1 MKVEELKKILQ
12 DNKLDGIYYLSGNE
26 QFLLD
31 LYYDRFKEITAGAL
45 PEMNFIEMDGRKI
58 DYDLL
63 SDACSSYPMM
73 AEKKLVSVIDMD
85 TSNLKGNNE
94 KKLVAALDDIAPGVV
109 VLFWDHAKD
118 SVKSNA
124 LDTIIKKIGGVSVR
138 IDRPSNDKLQKWVY
152 DLFSRKECAISLGD
166 CAYLVELTGGSMLRL
181 NNEVG
186 KLCSHSKGEEIDREL
201 IDKMVSPEEDASWF
215 AISNAISE
223 HDFDALMQALRQ
235 LYEQNVDDT
244 VIAGMFYRA
253 YSDLWRGEVAL
264 KEGKSS
270 AELASVCAISPY
282 SAARIMRSASKLKEG
297 EAVDGLR
304 RCRELDQKIKSSGL
318 NKKDLIYSFAASLL
332 AFQMKEHEEN
342 TD

>member
-1 MKVEELKKILQ
+1 MKVDDLKKLLK
-12 DNKLDGIYYLSGNE
+12 DKKLSGIYYLNGNE

-31 LYYDRFKEITAGAL
+31 LYYDRFKEIASGAL
-45 PEMNFIEMDGRKI
+45 PELNFIEMDGKKV
-58 DYDLL
+58 DFDLL
-63 SDACSSYPMM
+63 SDACSSYPVM
-73 AEKKLVSVIDMD
+73 AEQKLVSVIDMD
-85 TSNLKGNNE
+85 TANLKGNNE
-94 KKLVAALDDIAPGVV
+94 KKLIAALDDIAPGVV

-118 SVKSNA
+118 AVKSNA
-124 LDTIIKKIGGVSVR
+124 LDTIVKKMGGESVR
-138 IDRPSNDKLQKWVY
+138 IDRPTNEKLQKWVF
-152 DLFSRKECAISLGD
+152 DLIVANGCSISSGD

-181 NNEVG
+181 NNEIN
-186 KLCSHSKGEEIDREL
+186 KICSHSKGNEIDREL
-201 IDKMVSPEEDASWF
+201 IDKMVSPAEDASWF

-235 LYEQNVDDT
+235 LYDQNVDDT

-270 AELASVCAISPY
+270 AELAAVCSISPY
-282 SAARIMRSASKLKEG
+282 SAARIMRSATKLKEG

-304 RCRELDQKIKSSGL
+304 RCRELDQRIKSSGL

>member
-1 MKVEELKKILQ
+1 MKVEDLKKVLK
-12 DNKLDGIYYLSGNE
+12 DKKLSGIYYLNGNE

-31 LYYDRFKEITAGAL
+31 LYYDRFKEVVSGAL
-45 PEMNFIEMDGRKI
+45 PELNFIEMDGRKI
-58 DYDLL
+58 DFDLF

-73 AEKKLVSVIDMD
+73 AEQKLVSVIDMD
-85 TSNLKGNNE
+85 TANLKGNNE
-94 KKLVAALDDIAPGVV
+94 KKLIAALDDIAPGVI

-118 SVKSNA
+118 VVKSNA
-124 LDTIIKKIGGVSVR
+124 LDSIVKKMGGESVR
-138 IDRPSNDKLQKWVY
+138 IDRPTNEKLQKWVF
-152 DLFSRKECAISLGD
+152 DLITKNGCTISLGD

-181 NNEVG
+181 NNEIN
-186 KLCSHSKGEEIDREL
+186 KICSHSKGDEIDREL
-201 IDKMVSPEEDASWF
+201 IDKMVSPAEDASWF

-235 LYEQNVDDT
+235 LYDQNVDDT

-253 YSDLWRGEVAL
+253 YSDLWRGEIAL

-270 AELASVCAISPY
+270 AELASVCSISPY

>member
-1 MKVEELKKILQ
+1 MKVEDLKKLLK
-12 DNKLDGIYYLSGNE
+12 DKKLSGIYYLNGNE

-31 LYYDRFKEITAGAL
+31 LYYDRFKEIASGAL
-45 PEMNFIEMDGRKI
+45 PELNFIEMDGRKI

-73 AEKKLVSVIDMD
+73 AEQKLVSVIDMD
-85 TSNLKGNNE
+85 TTSLKGNNE
-94 KKLVAALDDIAPGVV
+94 KKLIAALDDIAPGVI

-118 SVKSNA
+118 NVKSNA
-124 LDTIIKKIGGVSVR
+124 LDSIVKKMGGESVR
-138 IDRPSNDKLQKWVY
+138 IDRPTNEKLQKWVY
-152 DLFSRKECAISLGD
+152 DLIVQKGCAISMGD

-181 NNEVG
+181 NNEIN
-186 KLCSHSKGEEIDREL
+186 KICSHSKGNEIDREL
-201 IDKMVSPEEDASWF
+201 IDKMVSPAEDASWF

-235 LYEQNVDDT
+235 LYDQNVDDT

-270 AELASVCAISPY
+270 AELAAVCSISPY
-282 SAARIMRSASKLKEG
+282 SAARIMRSATKLKEG
-297 EAVDGLR
+297 EAIDGLR
-304 RCRELDQKIKSSGL
+304 RCSELDRKIKSSGL

>member
-1 MKVEELKKILQ
+1 MKVETLKQLLK
-12 DNKLDGIYYLSGNE
+12 DKKLSGIYYLNGNE

-45 PEMNFIEMDGRKI
+45 PELNFIEMDGRKI
-58 DYDLL
+58 DFDLL

-73 AEKKLVSVIDMD
+73 AEQKLVAVIDMD
-85 TSNLKGNNE
+85 TANLRGNNE
-94 KKLVAALDDIAPGVV
+94 KKLIAALDDIAPGVV

-118 SVKSNA
+118 AVKSNS
-124 LDTIIKKIGGVSVR
+124 LDSIVKKMGGESVR
-138 IDRPSNDKLQKWVY
+138 IDRPANDKLQKWVY
-152 DLFSRKECAISLGD
+152 DLIVQKGCAISIGD

-181 NNEVG
+181 NNEIN
-186 KLCSHSKGEEIDREL
+186 KICSHSKGNEIDREL
-201 IDKMVSPEEDASWF
+201 IDKMVAPAEDASWF

-235 LYEQNVDDT
+235 LYDQNVDDT

-270 AELASVCAISPY
+270 AELASVCSISPY
-282 SAARIMRSASKLKEG
+282 SAARIMRAASKLKEG

-304 RCRELDQKIKSSGL
+304 QCCELDRKIKSSGL

>member
-1 MKVEELKKILQ
+1 MKIDDLKKAIKEK
-12 DNKLDGIYYLSGNE
+12 KLSGIYYLNGNE

-31 LYYDRFKEITAGAL
+31 YYYDRFKEMAAGAL
-45 PEMNFIEMDGRKI
+45 PELNFIEMDGRKI
-58 DYDLL
+58 DFDLL

-73 AEKKLVSVIDMD
+73 AEQKLVAVIDMD

-94 KKLVAALDDIAPGVV
+94 KKLVAALDDIAPGVI

-118 SVKSNA
+118 NVKSNA
-124 LDTIIKKIGGVSVR
+124 LDTIIKKIGGELVR
-138 IDRPSNDKLQKWVY
+138 IDRPTNDKLQKWIY
-152 DLFSRKECAISLGD
+152 DLVVKNGCSISMGD
-166 CAYLVELTGGSMLRL
+166 CAYLVELTGGSMLQL
-181 NNEVG
+181 NSEIN
-186 KLCSHSKGEEIDREL
+186 KLCSYAKGNEIDREL
-201 IDKMVSPEEDASWF
+201 IDKMVSPAEDASWF

-223 HDFDALMQALRQ
+223 HDFDALMHALRQ
-235 LYEQNVDDT
+235 LYDQNVDDT

-270 AELASVCAISPY
+270 AELASVCSISPY
-282 SAARIMRSASKLKEG
+282 SAARIMRSAAKLKEG
-297 EAVDGLR
+297 EAIDGLR
-304 RCRELDQKIKSSGL
+304 RCSELDQKIKSSGL